1 MNADHG
7 PSFLA
12 AWNEMPKG
20 KQSCDA
26 GELRTRMIPSQPCD
40 GARRA
45 TLLFDMN
52 EVLMA
57 AKLKQPDGS
66 KLRLRDPILRPG
78 LDRLKELKASVFQTQ
93 SEPMNLQAMHCGA
106 SLQICI

>member
-1 MNADHG
+1 
-7 PSFLA
+7 
-12 AWNEMPKG
+12 MPNG

-45 TLLFDMN
+45 TLFFDLN

-66 KLRLRDPILRPG
+66 KLRLRNPILRPG
-78 LDRLKELKASVFQTQ
+78 LDKLNELKASVFQHKVNQ
-93 SEPMNLQAMHCGA
+93 WICKRCSAEPGHRFAFERA
-106 SLQICI
+106 K